1 MTELWDVYDEN
12 RQKTGRLQQRGLP
25 MVAED
30 YHLVVMV
37 WLFDS
42 SGRVLLTRR
51 HPDKPW
57 GGYWECTGGAVLAGE
72 DSYKGALREAAE
84 EIGVDLREGPAGK
97 LVKSYRRRAD
107 APGKYSGFYDV
118 YRFVRDISLSELSLQ
133 AEEVTAAKWV
143 TRTEYEKMCVR
154 GEVVP
159 TLDDPFAPEDVCP
172 DRK

>member
-1 MTELWDVYDEN
+1 MTEFWDIYDEN

-25 MVAED
+25 MAAED

-51 HPDKPW
+51 HSQKPW
-57 GGYWECTGGAVLAGE
+57 GGYWECTGGAVIAGE
-72 DSYKGALREAAE
+72 DTYAGALREAAE
-84 EIGVDLREGPAGK
+84 EIGVDLRQGPPGE
-97 LVKSYRRRAD
+97 LVKSYRRKAD
-107 APGKYSGFYDV
+107 APDKYSGFCDV
-118 YRFVRDISLSELSLQ
+118 YRFVRDIPLSELTLQ

-143 TRTEYEKMCVR
+143 TQSEYEARCAN

-159 TLDDPFAPEDVCP
+159 TLDNAFALGDVCP
-172 DRK
+172 DKK